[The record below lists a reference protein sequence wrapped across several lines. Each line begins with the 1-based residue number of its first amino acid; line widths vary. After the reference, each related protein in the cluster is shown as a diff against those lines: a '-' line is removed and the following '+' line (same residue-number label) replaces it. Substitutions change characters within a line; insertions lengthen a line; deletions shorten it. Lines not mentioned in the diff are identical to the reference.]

1 MATSRHEDETDV
13 GREDLTALVR
23 AIDEATPAPV
33 LPVPPP
39 LPAAPPRRAPRPSRP
54 RDLGSCLVADG
65 LITPETLRQAEEVR
79 AERGGRLGDVL
90 LAMQAVDDLA
100 LARALATVYQTPF
113 REDLSPESV
122 ELGLLANLTLGWA
135 RQAATLP
142 LSNVDGT
149 LTVALADPLDTAGL
163 DDLRAMYPD
172 HLVEPVVVPRAA
184 LMGVIHTVFDRR
196 AAADQVVDDLESADI
211 EEFSDEI
218 VFDDKDILDEDDEA
232 PIIRLVNSVMA
243 QAIKERASDIHI
255 EPYEKDILVRFR
267 KDGVL
272 KEIVRAPKRFQASIA
287 SRIKI
292 MGNLNIAEKRLPQ
305 DGRVRVKIA
314 GRDVDLRLST
324 VPTGF
329 GERIVLR
336 ILDKQSVILD
346 LESLGF
352 RKENLDT
359 IHELIERP
367 HGIILVTGPTG
378 SGKTTTLY
386 AALSKINTPDRNI
399 LTIEDPVEYQLPGI
413 GQMQVNRKIDFTFAR
428 GLRAILRQ
436 DPDVVLIGEIRDLET
451 AENAVQA
458 SLTGHLVFATLH
470 TNDAPGAFTRLTD
483 MGVEPFLTASSVNA
497 VLAQR
502 LVRKLCKLC
511 KVPYVPLTDELVRI
525 GFKDPD
531 KARAEGT
538 FFKAVGCAEC
548 YQTGYRS
555 RMGIHELMI
564 VTDDIRSLVMQNAAA
579 NLLKRAAV
587 AGGMKTLRDD
597 GALKAM
603 AGHTSLDEVMRVTAE
618 DR

>member
-1 MATSRHEDETDV
+1 MVETRSRMTSATSETV
-13 GREDLTALVR
+13 VRPAIGGMFGR
-23 AIDEATPAPV
+23 
-33 LPVPPP
+33 
-39 LPAAPPRRAPRPSRP
+39 S
-54 RDLGSCLVADG
+54 DLGSILVDRGAISPD
-65 LITPETLRQAEEVR
+65 TLRNALEVQID
-79 AERGGRLGDVL
+79 RGGRLSEILLTMQSVTEPVL
-90 LAMQAVDDLA
+90 AESLA
-100 LARALATVYQTPF
+100 
-113 REDLSPESV
+113 
-122 ELGLLANLTLGWA
+122 ELYGLEVLGKIDIDKIDPKLVGNLTLPWA
-135 RQAATLP
+135 RQHGVLP
-142 LSNVDGT
+142 IKHEPGMLV
-149 LTVALADPLDTAGL
+149 VAVWDPLETSGI
-163 DDLRAMYPD
+163 DDLRA
-172 HLVEPVVVPRAA
+172 LFSGSEVELMVAPRAM
-184 LMGVIHTVFDRR
+184 LMDAIHTIFDRR
-196 AAADQVVDDLESADI
+196 AGADQVVDDLGSESI
-211 EEFSDEI
+211 EDFSPDDLN
-218 VFDDKDILDEDDEA
+218 FDDKDILEEGDEA
-232 PIIRLVNSVMA
+232 PIIRLVNSVLA

-255 EPYEKDILVRFR
+255 EPYEKDIVIRFR

-359 IHELIERP
+359 IQDLIERP

-386 AALSKINTPDRNI
+386 AALGRINTPDRNI

-436 DPDVVLIGEIRDLET
+436 DPDVILIGEIRDLET

-470 TNDAPGAFTRLTD
+470 TNDAPSAFTRLTD
-483 MGVEPFLTASSVNA
+483 MGVEPFLSASSVNA
-497 VLAQR
+497 VMAQR
-502 LVRKLCKLC
+502 LVRKLCKHC
-511 KVPYVPLTDELVRI
+511 KQRYVPLLSELVKI
-525 GFKDPD
+525 GLPEPEKLRETGSFY
-531 KARAEGT
+531 
-538 FFKAVGCAEC
+538 KAVGCNEC
-548 YQTGYRS
+548 LETGYRG

-564 VTDDIRSLVMQNAAA
+564 VNDEIRSLIMQNTAS
-579 NLLKRAAV
+579 NLIKREAV
-587 AGGMKTLRDD
+587 RQGMTTLRED
-597 GALKAM
+597 GAQKVLM
-603 AGHTSLDEVMRVTAE
+603 GTTTIDEVMRVTAE

>member
-1 MATSRHEDETDV
+1 MA
-13 GREDLTALVR
+13 
-23 AIDEATPAPV
+23 
-33 LPVPPP
+33 
-39 LPAAPPRRAPRPSRP
+39 
-54 RDLGSCLVADG
+54 
-65 LITPETLRQAEEVR
+65 
-79 AERGGRLGDVL
+79 
-90 LAMQAVDDLA
+90 
-100 LARALATVYQTPF
+100 
-113 REDLSPESV
+113 
-122 ELGLLANLTLGWA
+122 
-135 RQAATLP
+135 
-142 LSNVDGT
+142 
-149 LTVALADPLDTAGL
+149 
-163 DDLRAMYPD
+163 
-172 HLVEPVVVPRAA
+172 
-184 LMGVIHTVFDRR
+184 VIHTVFDRR

-218 VFDDKDILDEDDEA
+218 VFDEKDILDEDDEA

-255 EPYEKDILVRFR
+255 EPYEKDILIRFR

-352 RKENLDT
+352 RKENLD
-359 IHELIERP
+359 ILHELIERP

-497 VLAQR
+497 VIAQR
-502 LVRKLCKLC
+502 LVRKLCKSC

-531 KARAEGT
+531 AARAEGT
-538 FFKAVGCAEC
+538 FFKAVGCSEC

-564 VTDDIRSLVMQNAAA
+564 VTDDVRSLVMQNAAA
-579 NLLKRAAV
+579 NILKKAAV

>member
-1 MATSRHEDETDV
+1 MARATDTDMLAVLLSRRELGDV
-13 GREDLTALVR
+13 LVEMG
-23 AIDEATPAPV
+23 AV
-33 LPVPPP
+33 
-39 LPAAPPRRAPRPSRP
+39 S
-54 RDLGSCLVADG
+54 AD
-65 LITPETLRQAEEVR
+65 TLRNALEVQVD
-79 AERGGRLGDVL
+79 RGGRLGEIL
-90 LAMQAVDDLA
+90 LAMQAVTENILA
-100 LARALATVYQTPF
+100 KAQAELYGLP
-113 REDLSPESV
+113 LV
-122 ELGLLANLTLGWA
+122 EKLDVDKIDPKLVQNLTLPWA
-135 RQAATLP
+135 RQHGVLP
-142 LSNVDGT
+142 LKAEEGR
-149 LTVALADPLDTAGL
+149 LEVAIWDPLETWGV
-163 DDLRAMYPD
+163 DDLRALFSG
-172 HLVEPVVVPRAA
+172 HELELQVVPKSVLLDA
-184 LMGVIHTVFDRR
+184 IHKVFDRR
-196 AAADQVVDDLESADI
+196 AAADQVVDDLESEDI
-211 EEFSDEI
+211 EDFSAEDLN
-218 VFDDKDILDEDDEA
+218 FDDKDILEEGDEA

-255 EPYEKDILVRFR
+255 EPYEKDICVRFR

-272 KEIVRAPKRFQASIA
+272 KEIVRAPKRFQASLA

-352 RKENLDT
+352 RKENLVT
-359 IHELIERP
+359 IADLIERP

-386 AALSKINTPDRNI
+386 AALGRINTPDRNI

-436 DPDVVLIGEIRDLET
+436 DPDVILIGEIRDLET

-470 TNDAPGAFTRLTD
+470 TNDAPSAFTRLTD
-483 MGVEPFLTASSVNA
+483 MGVEPFLSASSVIA
-497 VLAQR
+497 VMGQR
-502 LVRKLCKLC
+502 LVRKLCQRC
-511 KVPYVPLTDELVRI
+511 KQAYVPLISELDKI
-525 GFKDPD
+525 GFADPEAVQRD
-531 KARAEGT
+531 NVFYRAN
-538 FFKAVGCAEC
+538 GCAEC
-548 YQTGYRS
+548 FQTGYRG
-555 RMGIHELMI
+555 RMGIHELML
-564 VTDDIRSLVMQNAAA
+564 VNDDIRSLVMQNTAA
-579 NLLKRAAV
+579 NLIKRAATKN
-587 AGGMKTLRDD
+587 GMKTLRED
-597 GALKAM
+597 GALKVLMGQTAI
-603 AGHTSLDEVMRVTAE
+603 DEVMRVTAE

>member
-1 MATSRHEDETDV
+1 VVRLEKNAISALFSRRELGDV
-13 GREDLTALVR
+13 LVEMGAL
-23 AIDEATPAPV
+23 
-33 LPVPPP
+33 
-39 LPAAPPRRAPRPSRP
+39 S
-54 RDLGSCLVADG
+54 AD
-65 LITPETLRQAEEVR
+65 TLRNALEVQAD
-79 AERGGRLGDVL
+79 RGGRLGEIL
-90 LAMQAVDDLA
+90 LTMQAVSEVVLA
-100 LARALATVYQTPF
+100 EAQA
-113 REDLSPESV
+113 
-122 ELGLLANLTLGWA
+122 ELYGLPLQGKIDVDKIDPKLVANLTLPWA
-135 RQAATLP
+135 RHHGVLP
-142 LSNVDGT
+142 LESNNGQ
-149 LTVALADPLDTAGL
+149 LNVAIWDPLETAGI
-163 DDLRAMYPD
+163 DDLRALFSGHEIELSVAPKG
-172 HLVEPVVVPRAA
+172 V
-184 LMGVIHTVFDRR
+184 LMGAIHLIFDRR
-196 AAADQVVDDLESADI
+196 AAADQVVDDLDAESI
-211 EEFSDEI
+211 EDFSAEDLS
-218 VFDDKDILDEDDEA
+218 FDDKDILEEGDEA
-232 PIIRLVNSVMA
+232 PIIRLVNSVLA

-255 EPYEKDILVRFR
+255 EPYEKDICVRFR

-352 RKENLDT
+352 RKENLKT
-359 IHELIERP
+359 IEDIIERP

-386 AALSKINTPDRNI
+386 AALGRINTPDRNI

-436 DPDVVLIGEIRDLET
+436 DPDVILIGEIRDLET

-470 TNDAPGAFTRLTD
+470 TNDAPSAFTRLTD
-483 MGVEPFLTASSVNA
+483 MGVEPFLSASSVIA
-497 VLAQR
+497 VMGQR
-502 LVRKLCKLC
+502 LVRRLCKQC
-511 KVPYVPLTDELVRI
+511 KIRYVPLLSELEKI
-525 GFKDPD
+525 GFPEPEKIQ
-531 KARAEGT
+531 REGE
-538 FFKAVGCAEC
+538 FHKAVGCSEC
-548 YQTGYRS
+548 FMTGYRG
-555 RMGIHELMI
+555 RLGIHEMML
-564 VTDDIRSLVMQNAAA
+564 VNDDIRTLVMQNTAS
-579 NLLKRAAV
+579 NLIKRAAV
-587 AGGMKTLRDD
+587 AAGMKTLRED
-597 GALKAM
+597 GAMKVLM
-603 AGHTSLDEVMRVTAE
+603 GQTSLDEVMRVTAE

>member
-1 MATSRHEDETDV
+1 VTVVRLEKNAISALFSRRELGDV
-13 GREDLTALVR
+13 LVEMGAL
-23 AIDEATPAPV
+23 
-33 LPVPPP
+33 
-39 LPAAPPRRAPRPSRP
+39 S
-54 RDLGSCLVADG
+54 AD
-65 LITPETLRQAEEVR
+65 TLRNALEVQAD
-79 AERGGRLGDVL
+79 RGGRLGEIL
-90 LAMQAVDDLA
+90 LTMQAVSEVVLA
-100 LARALATVYQTPF
+100 EAQA
-113 REDLSPESV
+113 
-122 ELGLLANLTLGWA
+122 ELYGLPLQGKIDVDKIDPKLVANLTLPWA
-135 RQAATLP
+135 RHHGVLP
-142 LSNVDGT
+142 LESNNGQ
-149 LTVALADPLDTAGL
+149 LNVAIWDPLETAGI
-163 DDLRAMYPD
+163 DDLRALFSGHEIELSVAPKG
-172 HLVEPVVVPRAA
+172 V
-184 LMGVIHTVFDRR
+184 LMGAIHLIFDRR
-196 AAADQVVDDLESADI
+196 AAADQVVDDLDAESI
-211 EEFSDEI
+211 EDFSAEDLS
-218 VFDDKDILDEDDEA
+218 FDDKDILEEGDEA
-232 PIIRLVNSVMA
+232 PIIRLVNSVLA

-255 EPYEKDILVRFR
+255 EPYEKDICVRFR

-352 RKENLDT
+352 RKENLKT
-359 IHELIERP
+359 IEDIIERP

-386 AALSKINTPDRNI
+386 AALGRINTPDRNI

-436 DPDVVLIGEIRDLET
+436 DPDVILIGEIRDLET

-470 TNDAPGAFTRLTD
+470 TNDAPSAFTRLTD
-483 MGVEPFLTASSVNA
+483 MGVEPFLSASSVIA
-497 VLAQR
+497 VMGQR
-502 LVRKLCKLC
+502 LVRRLCKQC
-511 KVPYVPLTDELVRI
+511 KIRYVPLLSELEKI
-525 GFKDPD
+525 GFPEPEKIQ
-531 KARAEGT
+531 REGE
-538 FFKAVGCAEC
+538 FHKAVGCSDC
-548 YQTGYRS
+548 FMTGYRG
-555 RMGIHELMI
+555 RLGIHEMML
-564 VTDDIRSLVMQNAAA
+564 VNDDIRTLVMQNTAS
-579 NLLKRAAV
+579 NLIKRAAV
-587 AGGMKTLRDD
+587 AAGMKTLRED
-597 GALKAM
+597 GAMKVLM
-603 AGHTSLDEVMRVTAE
+603 GQTSLDEVMRVTAE

>member
-1 MATSRHEDETDV
+1 VTVVRLEKNAISALFSRRELGDV
-13 GREDLTALVR
+13 LVEMGAL
-23 AIDEATPAPV
+23 
-33 LPVPPP
+33 
-39 LPAAPPRRAPRPSRP
+39 S
-54 RDLGSCLVADG
+54 AD
-65 LITPETLRQAEEVR
+65 TLRNALEVQAD
-79 AERGGRLGDVL
+79 RGGRLGEIL
-90 LAMQAVDDLA
+90 LTMQAVSEVVLA
-100 LARALATVYQTPF
+100 EAQA
-113 REDLSPESV
+113 
-122 ELGLLANLTLGWA
+122 ELYGLPLQGKIDVDKIDPKLVANLTLPWA
-135 RQAATLP
+135 RHHGVLP
-142 LSNVDGT
+142 LESNNGQ
-149 LTVALADPLDTAGL
+149 LNVAIWDPLETAGI
-163 DDLRAMYPD
+163 DDLRALFSGHEIELSVAPKG
-172 HLVEPVVVPRAA
+172 V
-184 LMGVIHTVFDRR
+184 LMGAIHLIFDRR
-196 AAADQVVDDLESADI
+196 AAADQVVDDLDAESI
-211 EEFSDEI
+211 EDFSAEDLS
-218 VFDDKDILDEDDEA
+218 FDDKDILEEGDEA
-232 PIIRLVNSVMA
+232 PIIRLVNSVLA

-255 EPYEKDILVRFR
+255 EPYEKDICVRFR

-352 RKENLDT
+352 RKENLKT
-359 IHELIERP
+359 IEDIIERP

-386 AALSKINTPDRNI
+386 AALGRINTPDRNI

-436 DPDVVLIGEIRDLET
+436 DPDVILIGEIRDLET

-470 TNDAPGAFTRLTD
+470 TNDAPSAFTRLTD
-483 MGVEPFLTASSVNA
+483 MGVEPFLSASSVIA
-497 VLAQR
+497 VMGQR
-502 LVRKLCKLC
+502 LVRRLCKQC
-511 KVPYVPLTDELVRI
+511 KIRYVPLLSELEKI
-525 GFKDPD
+525 GFPEPEKIQ
-531 KARAEGT
+531 REGE
-538 FFKAVGCAEC
+538 FHKAVGCSEC
-548 YQTGYRS
+548 FMTGYRG
-555 RMGIHELMI
+555 RLGIHEMML
-564 VTDDIRSLVMQNAAA
+564 VNDDIRTLVMQNTAS
-579 NLLKRAAV
+579 NLIKRAAV
-587 AGGMKTLRDD
+587 AAGMKTLRED
-597 GALKAM
+597 GAMKVLM
-603 AGHTSLDEVMRVTAE
+603 GQTSLDEVMRVTAE

>member
-1 MATSRHEDETDV
+1 MTR
-13 GREDLTALVR
+13 
-23 AIDEATPAPV
+23 
-33 LPVPPP
+33 
-39 LPAAPPRRAPRPSRP
+39 
-54 RDLGSCLVADG
+54 
-65 LITPETLRQAEEVR
+65 PETNAVAALFSRRELGDVLVEMGVISPDTFRNALEVQAD
-79 AERGGRLGDVL
+79 RGGRLGEIL
-90 LAMQAVDDLA
+90 LQMQAVNDTTLAEANAELYGLPLMPKVDLDKVDSK
-100 LARALATVYQTPF
+100 LV
-113 REDLSPESV
+113 
-122 ELGLLANLTLGWA
+122 ANLTLPWA
-135 RQAATLP
+135 RQHGVLP
-142 LSNVDGT
+142 LATDGHA
-149 LTVALADPLDTAGL
+149 LTVAVWDPLETWGV
-163 DDLRAMYPD
+163 DDLRA
-172 HLVEPVVVPRAA
+172 LFTGQEIELVVVPRAI
-184 LMGVIHTVFDRR
+184 LMEAIHTIFDRR
-196 AAADQVVDDLESADI
+196 AAADQVVDDLDSESI
-211 EEFSDEI
+211 EDFSAEDLS
-218 VFDDKDILDEDDEA
+218 FDDKDILEEGDEA
-232 PIIRLVNSVMA
+232 PIIRLVNSVLA

-255 EPYEKDILVRFR
+255 EPYEKDICARFR

-352 RKENLDT
+352 RKENLT
-359 IHELIERP
+359 SIESLIERP

-386 AALSKINTPDRNI
+386 AALGRINTPDRNI

-436 DPDVVLIGEIRDLET
+436 DPDVILIGEIRDLET

-470 TNDAPGAFTRLTD
+470 TNDAPSAFTRLTD
-483 MGVEPFLTASSVNA
+483 MGVEPFLSASSVIA
-497 VLAQR
+497 VMGQR

-511 KVPYVPLTDELVRI
+511 KQRYVPLISELDKI
-525 GFKDPD
+525 GFTDP
-531 KARAEGT
+531 EGVQKT
-538 FFKAVGCAEC
+538 GEFYRAVGCHEC
-548 YQTGYRS
+548 FQTGYKG
-555 RMGIHELMI
+555 RMGIHEMMI
-564 VTDDIRSLVMQNAAA
+564 VNDDIRSLVMQNTAV
-579 NLLKRAAV
+579 NLIKRAAM
-587 AGGMKTLRDD
+587 ASGMKTLRED
-597 GALKAM
+597 GAIKVLN
-603 AGHTSLDEVMRVTAE
+603 GQTSIDEVMRVTAE

>member
-1 MATSRHEDETDV
+1 MARALQEERTVVR
-13 GREDLTALVR
+13 GRA
-23 AIDEATPAPV
+23 
-33 LPVPPP
+33 
-39 LPAAPPRRAPRPSRP
+39 
-54 RDLGSCLVADG
+54 RDLGQMLVDRG
-65 LITPETLRQAEEVR
+65 LISADVLRNAQEVQAD
-79 AERGGRLGDVL
+79 RGGRIGDIL
-90 LAMQAVDDLA
+90 LAMQVIDEVRLGEMLA
-100 LARALATVYQTPF
+100 AFYGMRF
-113 REDLSPESV
+113 
-122 ELGLLANLTLGWA
+122 LANIEPEAIDISLLTQLSLGWA
-135 RQAATLP
+135 RQNAVIP
-142 LSNVDGT
+142 MKRVDDE
-149 LTVALADPLDTAGL
+149 LVVAVADPLETSGV
-163 DDLRAMYPD
+163 DDLRALFPGCVID
-172 HLVEPVVVPRAA
+172 SVVTPRSQ

-196 AAADQVVDDLESADI
+196 AAADQVVDDLESSDI
-211 EEFSDEI
+211 EDFSDEI
-218 VFDDKDILDEDDEA
+218 VFDEKDILDEDDEA

-255 EPYEKDILVRFR
+255 EPYEKEILVRFR

-352 RKENLDT
+352 RKENLEV
-359 IHELIERP
+359 IHDLIERP

-386 AALSKINTPDRNI
+386 AALTKINTPDRNI

-458 SLTGHLVFATLH
+458 SLTGHLVLATLH

-483 MGVEPFLTASSVNA
+483 MGVEPFLSASSVNA

-502 LVRKLCKLC
+502 LVRKLCSAC
-511 KVPYVPLTDELVRI
+511 KVPYVPLLQELTRI
-525 GFKDPD
+525 GFKNPEEVREQG
-531 KARAEGT
+531 KW
-538 FFKAVGCAEC
+538 FKAVGCPEC
-548 YQTGYRS
+548 SQTGYKG
-555 RMGIHELMI
+555 RMGIHELML
-564 VTDDIRSLVMQNAAA
+564 VHDDIRSLVMQNAPA
-579 NLLKRAAV
+579 NELKRTAV
-587 AGGMKTLRDD
+587 ANGMKTLRDD

-603 AGHTSLDEVMRVTAE
+603 LGQTTMDEVMRVTAE

>member
-1 MATSRHEDETDV
+1 MAAGFQDETV
-13 GREDLTALVR
+13 IRG
-23 AIDEATPAPV
+23 
-33 LPVPPP
+33 
-39 LPAAPPRRAPRPSRP
+39 RP
-54 RDLGSCLVADG
+54 RDLGQLLVERGAISADV
-65 LITPETLRQAEEVR
+65 LRNAREAQAD
-79 AERGGRLGDVL
+79 RGGRLGDIL
-90 LAMQAVDDLA
+90 IAMQVIDEAKLTDAMGLFYGVETKAELAPEAVDMA
-100 LARALATVYQTPF
+100 LIGSL
-113 REDLSPESV
+113 
-122 ELGLLANLTLGWA
+122 NLGWA
-135 RQAATLP
+135 RQNATLP
-142 LSNVDGT
+142 LEKTDDT
-149 LTVALADPLDTAGL
+149 LVVGLADPLETAGL
-163 DDLRAMYPD
+163 DDLRALFPG
-172 HLVEPVVVPRAA
+172 LSIEPVLVPRST
-184 LMGVIHTVFDRR
+184 LMGTIHTVFDRR

-211 EEFSDEI
+211 EEFSDDL

-255 EPYEKDILVRFR
+255 EPYEKEILVRFR

-272 KEIVRAPKRFQASIA
+272 REIVRAPKRFQASIA

-352 RKENLDT
+352 RGENLDT
-359 IHELIERP
+359 IHALIERP

-413 GQMQVNRKIDFTFAR
+413 GQMQVNKKIDFTFAR

-483 MGVEPFLTASSVNA
+483 MGVEPFLSASSVNA

-502 LVRKLCKLC
+502 LVRKLCKVC
-511 KVPYVPLTDELVRI
+511 KVPYVPLVEELRRI
-525 GFKDPD
+525 GFKDPEA
-531 KARAEGT
+531 AREQGT
-538 FFKAVGCAEC
+538 WFKAVGCPEC
-548 YQTGYRS
+548 SQTGYKS
-555 RMGIHELMI
+555 RMGIHELLI
-564 VTDDIRSLVMQNAAA
+564 VTDEVRSLVMQNAAA
-579 NLLKRAAV
+579 NVLKKTAV
-587 AGGMKTLRDD
+587 AEGMKTLRDD

-603 AGHTSLDEVMRVTAE
+603 MGHTTLDEVMRVTAE